1 MAFKEVAA
9 GNTVDIK
16 NEKGKPFEGVYVG
29 SKGIVT
35 EIGPQTIYR
44 FKQGA
49 NVTGVYGFTNLNRAM
64 EGICEGALVRLTYL
78 GTENVK
84 TKFGMKDVHQVS
96 VMVDE
101 EEGQAPSDIDED
113 L

>member
-1 MAFKEVAA
+1 MAFKEVAGGA
-9 GNTVDIK
+9 TIDIK
-16 NEKGKPFEGVYVG
+16 TMKDEPFEGIYVG
-29 SKGIVT
+29 QKEITT
-35 EIGPQTIYR
+35 EIGPQVIYR

-49 NVTGVYGFTNLNRAM
+49 SVKGVYGFTNLNRAM
-64 EGICEGALVRLTYL
+64 EAVCEGALVRLTYL

-101 EEGQAPSDIDED
+101 DGGEAPSDIDED

>member
-1 MAFKEVAA
+1 MAFKEVTA
-9 GNTVDIK
+9 GSCMDIK
-16 NEKGKPFEGVYVG
+16 EQKDVPFEGVYVG
-29 SKGIVT
+29 QKKITT
-35 EIGPQTIYR
+35 EIGEQTIYR

-49 NVTGVYGFTNLNRAM
+49 IVKGVYGFTNLNRAM
-64 EGICEGALVRLTYL
+64 EAICEGSMVRLTYL

-96 VMVDE
+96 VMVDDE
-101 EEGQAPSDIDED
+101 ASEAVSDVDED